1 LVLSNLVDNAVRY
14 TGENGRVHIHGRR
27 TTDTF
32 VVEVSDTGCGI
43 PEAALP
49 HIHDRFFR
57 AAPADVD
64 GTGLGLAICHRIVAE
79 HDGEISVK
87 SRTGSGTVFRVVLRA
102 ENREVAEPAAAL
114 PEIRATRAGR
124 VLVID
129 DEQMLCNAIER
140 ILGADHDVT
149 TVTSVRDALS
159 RLGAGEQFDLIL
171 CDLMMPE
178 MTGMDLHEELQQSMP
193 DQAAKF
199 IFMSGGAFT
208 DNARAFLARSCNPV
222 IDKPFRGSGLRQVV
236 ARFLQLESSSGT
248 DAFSISPIA
257 SGIGR
262 GQHVS
267 NGDIGRDLCVPQ
279 LRRSRE

>member
-1 LVLSNLVDNAVRY
+1 MDSS
-14 TGENGRVHIHGRR
+14 GRVAIEFH
-27 TTDTF
+27 
-32 VVEVSDTGCGI
+32 DTGAGI
-43 PEAALP
+43 PAEVLP
-49 HIHDRFFR
+49 HIFDAFFTTKAT
-57 AAPADVD
+57 AA
-64 GTGLGLAICHRIVAE
+64 GTGLGLAICHRIVAD

-102 ENREVAEPAAAL
+102 ENRQAAEPAAAL

-129 DEQMLCNAIER
+129 DEQMLCNAIQR
-140 ILGADHDVT
+140 ILGAEHDVT
-149 TVTSVRDALS
+149 TVTSAKEALS
-159 RLGAGEQFDLIL
+159 RLGTGERFDLIL

-178 MTGMDLHEELQQSMP
+178 MTGMDLYDELQQSMA

-208 DNARAFLARSCNPV
+208 DHARAFLARSCNQI
-222 IDKPFRGSGLRQVV
+222 IDKPFRGAGLRQVV
-236 ARFLQLESSSGT
+236 ARFLHLESSSGT

-262 GQHVS
+262 GQNVS
-267 NGDIGRDLCVPQ
+267 NGDIERDLCVPQ
-279 LRRSRE
+279 LRRSEE